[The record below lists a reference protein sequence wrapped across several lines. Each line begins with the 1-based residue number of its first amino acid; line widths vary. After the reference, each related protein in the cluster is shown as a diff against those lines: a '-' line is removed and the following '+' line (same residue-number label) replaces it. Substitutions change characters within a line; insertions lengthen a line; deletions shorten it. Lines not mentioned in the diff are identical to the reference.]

1 MVKIVTGRINSYKTT
16 RLKNHFDENQLG
28 DGFISKKIMKS
39 DLVYGYTLVQLS
51 NKNETPFVIRDSF
64 WDGFTK
70 IKYKLGPYCFFEDA
84 FEFLDKKIDEFIS
97 NNISPIYLDEV
108 GILELNGQGYDH
120 VLRKLIKNKT
130 DLCLVVREDLLDQVC
145 KEYGFIEVEI
155 I

>member
-1 MVKIVTGRINSYKTT
+1 MVKIVTGRINSYKST
-16 RLKNHFDENQLG
+16 RLEKHFDANPIG
-28 DGFISKKIMKS
+28 DGFISKKIMKG
-39 DLVYGYTLVQLS
+39 DLVYGYNLVQLS

-70 IKYKLGPYCFFEDA
+70 IKYKLGPYCFYEDA
-84 FEFLDKKIDEFIS
+84 FDFLEKKTDEFIN
-97 NNISPIYLDEV
+97 NNISPVYLDEV

-120 VLRKLIKNKT
+120 VLRKLIMNKT
-130 DLCLVVREDLLDQVC
+130 DLCLAVREDLLDQVC